1 MVYLF
6 SKYFTCY
13 KNLSL
18 RESNKLTL
26 NKLLC
31 RIFHIPNKTT
41 YLFFLGTILFACSCS
56 STRRIADGEYLL
68 SKTKIEI
75 DSKEIDQ
82 NEIKKYAKQSPN
94 KTILGLKFHLFLY
107 NLASPK
113 REKFPSSWFRRIGEE
128 PVIWDDILTE
138 STTNQYKKFLETKG
152 YYEARIQD
160 TVKLK
165 KKKAETLYKIS
176 LGEPYTINSIKYK
189 FEDQSVSELI
199 LADTVNCLMH
209 IGDRFDKE
217 VLQNERQR
225 LEMLMKNNGY
235 FKFNREYIFY
245 EALETEI
252 RNKVDLIITI
262 KENVLGMPDP
272 VTKVKHHYQYKIN
285 KSYVYTDFTNFNNL
299 SDEEKQR
306 ADTVKIEK
314 NNVIYLGKQKIRP
327 EAVLYPNL
335 MNPGRI
341 YNLQDVKKSYN
352 NYSSLGLFR
361 IINIHFDELSNR
373 FADTSDY
380 RYINEVIELT
390 PRKKQAYQFEI
401 VGTNSAGDIGAR
413 ANLLY
418 NNFNLFRGAENF
430 QVILT
435 GAIEAMEKR
444 EKSPPM
450 MEFGIET
457 SLTFPKFLVPFNAN
471 RFTRKFNP
479 RTIIDI
485 SYNYQDRPDY
495 IRTIAR
501 TSFGY
506 KWSGNEYNTHQ
517 LIPIDFNYVRL
528 PEGIKDTALWNDI
541 KDTPLRN
548 SYEDHTI
555 LAARYVFEFSN
566 QRIEKRGDFVYLR
579 ATLEPAGN
587 LISGIKSLTSA
598 ENDSTLFQ
606 VPYFQYVKSDIDL
619 RLYRQITPDN
629 KIVYRFFV
637 GVGYPVGKSETLPFE
652 KMYFSGGPYG
662 IRAWSTRTLGPGSV
676 SDTISTAIYANNLGD
691 IKLEMNF
698 EYRFK
703 LFWKLEGAFFVDAGN
718 IWTIKKYPSRPGT
731 SFEWNRFYNEI
742 AVGTGLGARFDFS
755 FLLIR
760 TDFGIKLR
768 DPAIQEGS
776 RWIDFS
782 GTADKSLGKRFVFQ
796 FGIGYPF

>member
-1 MVYLF
+1 MLKKSTF
-6 SKYFTCY
+6 
-13 KNLSL
+13 
-18 RESNKLTL
+18 
-26 NKLLC
+26 
-31 RIFHIPNKTT
+31 
-41 YLFFLGTILFACSCS
+41 LFFLGAILFTCSCS
-56 STRRIADGEYLL
+56 PTRRIADGEYLL
-68 SKTKIEI
+68 NKTKIEI

-82 NEIKKYAKQSPN
+82 NEIKKYSKQSPN
-94 KTILGLKFHLFLY
+94 KTILGFKFHLFLY

-138 STTNQYKKFLETKG
+138 STSNQYKKFLETKG
-152 YYEARIQD
+152 YYEASIQD
-160 TVKLK
+160 TIKLK

-176 LGEPYTINSIKYK
+176 LGEPHTIKSIAYK
-189 FEDQSVSELI
+189 FEDQRVAELI
-199 LADTVNCLMH
+199 LSDTVNCLMH
-209 IGDRFDKE
+209 KGNRFDKD

-225 LEMLMKNNGY
+225 LELFMKNNGY
-235 FKFNREYIFY
+235 FKFTREYVFY
-245 EALETEI
+245 EAVETEN
-252 RNKVDLIITI
+252 RNEVDLIITI
-262 KENVLGMPDP
+262 KENVLGIPDA

-285 KSYVYTDFTNFNNL
+285 ESFVYTDFTIFNNL
-299 SDEEKQR
+299 SDAEKLEV
-306 ADTVKIEK
+306 DTVRIEK
-314 NNVIYLGKQKIRP
+314 NNVLYFGKQKIRP

-341 YNLQDVKKSYN
+341 YNLQDVKKSYS

-418 NNFNLFRGAENF
+418 NNYNLFRGAENF

-457 SLTFPKFLVPFNAN
+457 SLTLPKFLVPFNAN

-479 RTIIDI
+479 RTKIDI
-485 SYNYQDRPDY
+485 SYNYQNRPDY
-495 IRTIAR
+495 VRSIAN

-506 KWSGNEYNTHQ
+506 KWKGNEYNTHQ

-528 PEGIKDTALWNDI
+528 LEVKDSVFWEDI

-555 LAARYVFEFSN
+555 LAARYVFEFTN
-566 QRIEKRGDFVYLR
+566 QRIERRGDFVYIR
-579 ATLEPAGN
+579 TNIEPAGN
-587 LISGIKSLTSA
+587 LISGIKSLISSG
-598 ENDSTLFQ
+598 NDSTMFK
-606 VPYFQYVKSDIDL
+606 VPYFQYLKGDIDL
-619 RLYRQITPDN
+619 RFYEQITTDN
-629 KIVYRFFV
+629 KIVYRLFL
-637 GVGYPVGKSETLPFE
+637 GVGYPVGRSETLPFE

-676 SDTISTAIYANNLGD
+676 PDTISTGSYANNLGD
-691 IKLEMNF
+691 IKMEMNF

-718 IWTIKKYPSRPGT
+718 IWTIKEYPTRPG
-731 SFEWNRFYNEI
+731 SHFEWNRFYNEI

-760 TDFGIKLR
+760 TDLGIKLR

-776 RWIDFS
+776 RWIDFN
-782 GTADKSLGKRFVFQ
+782 GTAEKSFGKRVVFQ